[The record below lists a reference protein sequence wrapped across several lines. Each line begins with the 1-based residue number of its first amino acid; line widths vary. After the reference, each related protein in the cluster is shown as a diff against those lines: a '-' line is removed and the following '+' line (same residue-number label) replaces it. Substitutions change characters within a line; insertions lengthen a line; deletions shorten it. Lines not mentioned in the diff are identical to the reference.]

1 MIEPTPVPPPV
12 TVRLAVATMLPVK
25 PFMLAEI
32 VVVPA
37 DTPWARPV
45 ALTVATEGSLEVHVT
60 WLEISSVVE
69 ALFR

>member
-1 MIEPTPVPPPV
+1 
-12 TVRLAVATMLPVK
+12 
-25 PFMLAEI
+25 MLAEI